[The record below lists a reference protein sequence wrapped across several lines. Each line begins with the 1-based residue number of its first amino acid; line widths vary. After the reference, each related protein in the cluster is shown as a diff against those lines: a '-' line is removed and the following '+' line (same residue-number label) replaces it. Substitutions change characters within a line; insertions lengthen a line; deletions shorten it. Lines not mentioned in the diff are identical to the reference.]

1 MRDSTGSGALQE
13 AGGKDMSANRS
24 PAGKAQ
30 RAPQAPAARHVRI
43 SALLA
48 LGLAAMLLTLAL
60 GIATGNAPPAAA
72 RSLAAAIPRLA
83 TQADTATPTVT
94 ATNTP
99 SPSGTIALVSPSYG
113 KGPAGAHVTVSGS
126 GFSDS
131 SVSLFASTHAN
142 CSNTKAPLGSYP
154 LSGGAFANQTFVWPA
169 LAPGTYYICAPGL
182 SGGAPSYQQLS
193 ASPPSISLSAPR
205 VPAGNSLTISGSN
218 FAGLPAG
225 TPIVV
230 LAQQNG
236 TAINLPAAVLND
248 NGSFTLP
255 WTVDANLNGLVTI
268 KALSAPEGSAPSVL
282 QASAV
287 VTILP
292 PATATPTTTTT
303 PTATVAAGTG
313 QTSTSRGNS
322 SGGGGGVL
330 LLLGLLA
337 LIVLAGL
344 GVGAFLLLRGR
355 PGPGTQKGYLEG
367 PSGYGGF
374 GSYGQTGGYPG
385 MDPSVT
391 AGRMSS
397 AGYPTQFGGSGEYG
411 PGEYGGAGIGAVS
424 QWDDVPGEPGPDW
437 QPRPMTGYGHFDL
450 PPDDA
455 SATQQ
460 WQPSGEP
467 PDDPWAE
474 PPYGGARGGYSG
486 DPGYAGGQ
494 RYGGQSGWGNF
505 GAEDGTGTTRPG
517 YGGQGYERD
526 PYGQPGSRGTGRY
539 PRPDRRPDDYDDAGD
554 RGPWPDPRS
563 GGGGGGGQ
571 GW

>member
-1 MRDSTGSGALQE
+1 
-13 AGGKDMSANRS
+13 MSANRS

-30 RAPQAPAARHVRI
+30 QSPRESTPRYVRL

-48 LGLAAMLLTLAL
+48 LALLALAL
-60 GIATGNAPPAAA
+60 GIATGSAAAAAHPLSAQHPRLAPPAGT
-72 RSLAAAIPRLA
+72 ITPTA
-83 TQADTATPTVT
+83 TATATP
-94 ATNTP
+94 P
-99 SPSGTIALVSPSYG
+99 SSGTITLVSPSYG

-126 GFSDS
+126 GFTGS
-131 SVSLFASTHAN
+131 SVSLFASSHAA
-142 CSNTKAPLGSYP
+142 CSDTKASLGLYP

-205 VPAGNSLTISGSN
+205 VPAGSSLTISGSN

-225 TPIVV
+225 TPIVM
-230 LAQQNG
+230 LAQQNS
-236 TAINLPAAVLND
+236 TTINLPAAVLND

-255 WTVDANLNGLVTI
+255 WMVDENLNGLVTI
-268 KALSAPEGSAPSVL
+268 KALSSPEGGAPAVL

-287 VTILP
+287 VTVLP

-313 QTSTSRGNS
+313 QTSTPRGTS
-322 SGGGGGVL
+322 SGGGGGIL

-337 LIVLAGL
+337 LIVLTGV

-355 PGPGTQKGYLEG
+355 TGPGVQKGYPGEPG
-367 PSGYGGF
+367 GYGG
-374 GSYGQTGGYPG
+374 YGQTGGYPG
-385 MDPSVT
+385 VGPSGT

-397 AGYPTQFGGSGEYG
+397 AGYPTQFGSSGEYG
-411 PGEYGGAGIGAVS
+411 SGGYGGAGVGAVS
-424 QWDDVPGEPGPDW
+424 QWDDVSGEPDPGW
-437 QPRPMTGYGHFDL
+437 QPRPMTGYGRFDL

-455 SATQQ
+455 STAQG
-460 WQPSGEP
+460 WQPGDEP

-474 PPYGGARGGYSG
+474 PPYGGARGGY
-486 DPGYAGGQ
+486 GGQ
-494 RYGGQSGWGNF
+494 RSGGGGQSGWGNI
-505 GAEDGTGTTRPG
+505 GADDGTGTTQPG
-517 YGGQGYERD
+517 YGGQGHGQD
-526 PYGQPGSRGTGRY
+526 NPYGQPGSRGTGRY
-539 PRPDRRPDDYDDAGD
+539 PRPDRYPDDDDAGD
-554 RGPWPDPRS
+554 RGPWPDPRT
-563 GGGGGGGQ
+563 GGRGGGGGGQ